1 MLGRHRRTAVVLLG
15 CAPLMASVFLAS
27 PASFASPP
35 KAVAAPHSRQGLPA
49 VDPAVPPP
57 ADISLQQDP
66 AQLAGAVSP
75 GDRAT
80 VAVAKLDSSGQLVIR
95 DTPVQGRDQ
104 AEAVIAR
111 AQDDPAALSV
121 GVTTQVTA
129 LAESSLPATPPVV
142 TDPRRAEQW
151 ALDTLGAESA
161 WRVATGGGQLIA
173 VVDSGVKPDHPDLAG
188 RVLPGIDYI
197 RRSAGQPYVG
207 SAIDPLGHGTHV
219 AGIIAAAAGNGIG
232 IAGLAPGA
240 TILPVRVLDS
250 TGSGAS
256 SDVARGI
263 IWAADH
269 GATVINL
276 SLGAD
281 VDRADKPADPTMRTA
296 VQYAVGKGI
305 PVAAAAGNERLEG
318 NAPSYPAAYPEV
330 IAVAATDRR
339 GSPGWFSTS
348 GAYVDLAAPGVDIL
362 STFPSGYHSQ
372 EGTSMATPYVAAA
385 LGLLRERHPT
395 DSPAQ
400 LQTRLESTATDVAA
414 PGRDQETGLGL
425 INPDRA
431 LGSPVTDLS
440 AAPAITGQPRSVS
453 VPLGAPFSL
462 AVGARGVTDV
472 RWERQTAS
480 GWKVVAGAAAL
491 RWSLPRAARGH
502 TGWYRAVVANGNG
515 VRTSNRVALF
525 VLTAPTVLRQPVG
538 VRVRGPAQVSLVAT
552 ASGTPAV
559 SQRWQVSLNNGVSW
573 RWIAGA
579 GSQRLVVVPRFRPAL
594 YRAVFVNSQGRA
606 ITRPAL
612 VQRTA

>member
-15 CAPLMASVFLAS
+15 CALLMASVFLAS

-129 LAESSLPATPPVV
+129 LAESSLPATSPVV

-440 AAPAITGQPRSVS
+440 AAPAITGQPRSVA

-462 AVGARGVTDV
+462 AIAARGVTDV
-472 RWERQTAS
+472 HWERQTAV
-480 GWKVVAGAAAL
+480 GWKVVAGANAL

-515 VRTSNRVALF
+515 VRTSSRVALF
-525 VLTAPTVLRQPVG
+525 VLTVPTVLRQPVG
-538 VRVRGPAQVSLVAT
+538 VRARGPAQVSLVAT

-559 SQRWQVSLNNGVSW
+559 SQRWQVSVNNGVSW

-579 GSQRLVVVPRFRPAL
+579 GSNRLFVIPRFRPTL
-594 YRAVFVNSQGRA
+594 YRAVFVNTQGRA